1 MLPYLHMKKLLVL
14 LLIITAAAIAVGTWN
29 WRIPALPGT
38 IPETPPIG
46 VITPTSN
53 SVVQSPL
60 SITGRARG
68 NWFFEASFPVKIV
81 DKQGNMLSQT
91 IATAQGDWMTTEFVP
106 FTATAFFTVTT
117 STPADLVLQKDNPS
131 GLPQFDD
138 ELRIPI
144 TLQPTTA
151 AQRTVQLYY
160 YNPTNDREPNG
171 NLMCSRQGLQSVSR
185 NIPLTNTPIQDA
197 IKLLLKGQL
206 TLEEKNTLTTEFP
219 LPGFELKSAS
229 SNNGV
234 LTLTFADPQHKTG
247 GGSCRVG
254 ILWMQIEATAKQFPG
269 VTSVQYAPEDLF
281 QP

>member
-1 MLPYLHMKKLLVL
+1 MKKLLVL
-14 LLIITAAAIAVGTWN
+14 LLIIAAAAVAVGTWN

-38 IPETPPIG
+38 IPIDPPPIG
-46 VITPTSN
+46 VIAPTSN
-53 SVVQSPL
+53 SAVQSPL
-60 SITGRARG
+60 SINGRARG

-81 DKQGNMLSQT
+81 DKQGNLLSQT
-91 IATAQGDWMTTEFVP
+91 IATAEGDWMTTEFVP

-117 STPADLVLQKDNPS
+117 TTPADLVLQKDNPS

-138 ELRIPI
+138 EIRIPV
-144 TLQPTTA
+144 TLLPPTGT
-151 AQRTVQLYY
+151 QRTVQLYY
-160 YNPTNDREPNG
+160 YNPNKDREPDG
-171 NLMCSRQGLQSVSR
+171 NLKCSRDGLQSVTR
-185 NIPLTNTPIQDA
+185 TIPLTNTPIQDA
-197 IKLLLKGQL
+197 VKLLLKGQL

-229 SNNGV
+229 SNSGV
-234 LTLTFADPQHKTG
+234 LTLTFADPQNKTG

-269 VTSVQYAPEDLF
+269 VTSVRYLPEDLF